1 MDVQRY
7 CTPSGRDAVL
17 QWIRSLGDARIQG
30 AVLARI
36 ARLEAGNCGDC
47 RAVGYGVWELRIHL
61 GPGYRVYFAR
71 IGHNE
76 LLLLGGG
83 TKGSQARDIDLAKW
97 RLEDFSSRRN
107 VP

>member
-1 MDVQRY
+1 MDIQRY
-7 CTPSGRDAVL
+7 CAPSGRDAVL
-17 QWIRSLGDARIQG
+17 QWIRSLEDARIQG

-36 ARLEAGNCGDC
+36 ARLEAGNFGDC
-47 RAVGYGVWELRIHL
+47 RTVGHGVWELRIHF

-71 IGHNE
+71 IGRDA

-83 TKGSQARDIDLAKW
+83 TKGSQARDIPVAQW

>member
-1 MDVQRY
+1 MDLQRY

-36 ARLEAGNCGDC
+36 ARLQAGNFGDC
-47 RAVGYGVWELRIHL
+47 RAVSHGVWELRIHI
-61 GPGYRVYFAR
+61 GPGYRMYFAR
-71 IGHNE
+71 IGRE
-76 LLLLGGG
+76 ALLLLGGG
-83 TKGSQARDIDLAKW
+83 GKGSQVRDIRLAQW

>member
-1 MDVQRY
+1 MDIQRY

-17 QWIRSLGDARIQG
+17 RWIRSLGDVRIQG
-30 AVLARI
+30 AVLSRI
-36 ARLEAGNCGDC
+36 ARLEAGNFGDC
-47 RAVGYGVWELRIHL
+47 KAVGFGVWELRIHL

-71 IGHNE
+71 IGQDG

-83 TKGSQARDIDLAKW
+83 TKGSQVRDIHMAQW
-97 RLEDFSSRRN
+97 RLEDFSTRRN